1 MRGRRLWWLVLPPT
15 VAKYHLVKVLMDLL
29 QMHRLGKARHKLNEE
44 ILFGAVPV
52 DIVVIIPNL

>member
-1 MRGRRLWWLVLPPT
+1 MLPPT

>member
-1 MRGRRLWWLVLPPT
+1 MLPPT

-29 QMHRLGKARHKLNEE
+29 QMHRLGKGRHKLNEE
-44 ILFGAVPV
+44 ILFAVAPV

>member
-29 QMHRLGKARHKLNEE
+29 QMHRLGKGRHKLNEE
-44 ILFGAVPV
+44 ILFAVAPV